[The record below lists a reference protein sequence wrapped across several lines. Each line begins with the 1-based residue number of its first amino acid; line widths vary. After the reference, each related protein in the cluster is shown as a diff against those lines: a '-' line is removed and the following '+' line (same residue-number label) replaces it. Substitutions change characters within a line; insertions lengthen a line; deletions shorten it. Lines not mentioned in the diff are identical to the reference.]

1 MSKPRSLSLA
11 FSLMVTAILEGP
23 GEVSI
28 AQIGG
33 TGAKITIC
41 VRDYARVSPDL
52 LTRAEKETTRIFRE
66 SGFNVEWQG
75 LPLSSQ
81 DIKGDRDKVSRLGHA
96 GFVLN
101 IIAPSMVGRFRIRAE
116 ALGFASPCPQDETGC
131 IANIFFDRVRELAGR
146 GDASLAQVLGAAIAH
161 EMGHLLLQSH
171 AHSAEGIMRARWRD
185 TDLQRASKGSLLF
198 HPGQGDNLRK
208 EVLKRLR

>member
-11 FSLMVTAILEGP
+11 FSLMVTANLEGP
-23 GEVSI
+23 GELSI
-28 AQIGG
+28 APIGG

-66 SGFNVEWQG
+66 SGVNVEWQG

-81 DIKGDRDKVSRLGHA
+81 DIKGDTNKVSRLGPA

-101 IIAPSMVGRFRIRAE
+101 IMAPSMVGHLRIHAE
-116 ALGFASPCPQDETGC
+116 ALGFAPRCPQDETGC
-131 IANIFFDRVRELAGR
+131 IANIFFHRVKELAER
-146 GDASLAQVLGAAIAH
+146 GDASLAQVLGAAVAH
-161 EMGHLLLQSH
+161 EVGHLLLQSH
-171 AHSAEGIMRARWRD
+171 AHSAEG
-185 TDLQRASKGSLLF
+185 GFLLF
-198 HPGQGDNLRK
+198 HP
-208 EVLKRLR
+208 